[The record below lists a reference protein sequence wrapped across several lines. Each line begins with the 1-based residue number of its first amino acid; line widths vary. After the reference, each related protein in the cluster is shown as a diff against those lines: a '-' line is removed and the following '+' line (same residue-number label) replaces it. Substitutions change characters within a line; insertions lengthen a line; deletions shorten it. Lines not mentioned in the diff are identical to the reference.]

1 MLLAKICF
9 HNTTNKTLLISGSTM
24 SDIRIGIVT
33 VSDRASKGLYEDK
46 SGPAIVDWLGRAISS
61 HWESLYRIVPDEQ
74 HLIEAALIQLV
85 DDEHCSLV
93 LTTGGTGPSQRD
105 VTPEATINV
114 TDQILPG
121 LGELMRTIS
130 LKYVLTASLS
140 RQVGASRKNS
150 LILNLPGNPAAIAQI
165 LDGMFGAVPNCIELL
180 GGPPIAVTD
189 KVQGDHTSP
198 GPIH

>member
-1 MLLAKICF
+1 
-9 HNTTNKTLLISGSTM
+9 M

-33 VSDRASKGLYEDK
+33 VSDRASKGLYEDRG
-46 SGPAIVDWLGRAISS
+46 GPAIISWLGEAISS
-61 HWESLYRIVPDEQ
+61 HWESLYQIVPDDQ
-74 HLIEAALIQLV
+74 HLIEVALTRLI
-85 DDEHCSLV
+85 DEEHCCLV
-93 LTTGGTGPSQRD
+93 LTTGGTGPSERD

-114 TDQILPG
+114 ADQILPG

-150 LILNLPGNPAAIAQI
+150 LILNLPGNPSAIAQI
-165 LDGMFGAVPNCIELL
+165 LEGMFGAVPNCIELL
-180 GGPPIAVTD
+180 GGPKISVTD
-189 KVQGDHTSP
+189 KIQGDHTSP